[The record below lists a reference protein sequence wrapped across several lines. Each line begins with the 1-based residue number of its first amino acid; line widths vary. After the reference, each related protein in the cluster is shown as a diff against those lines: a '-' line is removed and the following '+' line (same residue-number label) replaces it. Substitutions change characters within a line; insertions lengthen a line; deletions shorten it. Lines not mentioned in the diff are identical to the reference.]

1 MIASKMMVY
10 VRQRV
15 LSIYLI
21 LASFL
26 IVNIIRELDILSK

>member
-1 MIASKMMVY
+1 MIASKIMVS

>member
-1 MIASKMMVY
+1 MIASKIMVS
-10 VRQRV
+10 VRKRV